1 MSVDMLEKLACLFG
15 ITVND
20 IENSNIDASGLTVTF
35 CPSDLSI
42 EDLEAISAVNRIA
55 LNPEYM
61 AELLKGQHV

>member
-35 CPSDLSI
+35 RPSDLSI

>member
-15 ITVND
+15 VTVND

-35 CPSDLSI
+35 RPSDLSI